1 MARATRKAV
10 KLDRLDLRIL
20 TEVAARARQTIKE
33 LSKTVGLSASPCAA
47 RLEQLEADGIILGH
61 QADIDLERLADLS
74 LYYVTVAGKPWTLA
88 LAQKLEALMLENPYI
103 VAADHLF
110 GSIDYLL
117 RVYAR
122 STQHFHEIMA
132 PFVELQVDYE
142 TWPVSRCVMR
152 QQVHRLVDEIA
163 HDQQIEIANRRS
175 RNVQRPTGQA
185 GQRDDKVVRAGKV
198 RDTK

>member
-1 MARATRKAV
+1 MARATSKAV
-10 KLDRLDLRIL
+10 KVDRLDLRIL

-33 LSKTVGLSASPCAA
+33 LSKSVGLSASPCAA

-61 QADIDLERLADLS
+61 QADIDLERLGNLS
-74 LYYVTVAGKPWTLA
+74 LYYVTVAAKPWTLA
-88 LAQKLEALMLENPYI
+88 LARKLEALMLENPYI

-117 RVYAR
+117 RLYAR
-122 STQHFHEIMA
+122 NTQHFHEIMS

-152 QQVHRLVDEIA
+152 QQIHRLVGEIA
-163 HDQQIEIANRRS
+163 HDQQTEISNRRS
-175 RNVQRPTGQA
+175 RKVPRVSGQA
-185 GQRDDKVVRAGKV
+185 RQRDDKIVRSAKA
-198 RDTK
+198 RDIK